1 VSVRLLLVLVAVEV
15 QLEVLVAP
23 QIWLVVQV

>member
-1 VSVRLLLVLVAVEV
+1 VSVRLLLGLVAVEV